1 MIFISWVLQTTQY
14 QVVLNQIVSEFL
26 HSLLLVKVKHEKHQ
40 IENHSKHNQWKR
52 LQQRHQQQQQQGNY
66 NVNCTLTFVFI
77 ALLLSL
83 PSSSH
88 CK

>member
-52 LQQRHQQQQQQGNY
+52 LHHHQQQQQGNY